1 MSLTL
6 NQIVKRITDYGS
18 DHHQIQSVKFGE
30 IYNWLSDGDIIYPS
44 LFFNVDSAD
53 ILTRQTKFFFSI
65 YIMDR
70 QLQESDGLEV
80 MSDTTLIGQDIIA
93 LLRDNS
99 NPWTIDDVIPIEYFV
114 EGEPD
119 YLAGIRLQVGITISN
134 INNRC
139 EVPIA

>member
-6 NQIVKRITDYGS
+6 NQIVQRITDYGAQ
-18 DHHQIQSVKFGE
+18 HHQIQSVKFGE
-30 IYNWLSDGDIIYPS
+30 IYNWLSDSEIVYPS
-44 LFFNVDSAD
+44 LFFNVDNANV
-53 ILTRQTKFFFSI
+53 LARQTKFIFSI

-70 QLQESDGLEV
+70 QLQESNGLEV

-93 LLRDNS
+93 LLRDNN
-99 NPWTIDDVIPIEYFV
+99 NPWIIDEIIPLEYFV

-119 YLAGIRLQVGITISN
+119 YLAGVRLGVGLTISN